1 MKGTRWRW
9 MGWLWARRGPRT
21 KNYSTYYFFCFVF
34 CLYSFVMALFL
45 LFILM
50 LILFVKERECRSCE
64 K

>member
-9 MGWLWARRGPRT
+9 MGWLRARWGPQT
-21 KNYSTYYFFCFVF
+21 KNYSTYYFFCFVL

-50 LILFVKERECRSCE
+50 LILFVKERECWSCE